1 MRTSR
6 YQGGSLIELMLG
18 MTIGLGVVL
27 AAVSAYLAQRQSW
40 ALMQALHAL
49 HHNANAALDHL
60 QTSAQSANA
69 ALLESDI
76 DGDVK
81 LVALPKEEGGMTEG
95 KTRSDGLTLSH
106 FSALDRN
113 DCQGNHVDS
122 PIYIRDS
129 YQINSKL
136 ELTCKDTQRIGAT
149 YQAIAQGV
157 EDFQLQ
163 FAERLPLPIAGSAS
177 NWQWKN
183 ADQINVNSQVM
194 GIAICLR
201 MVSAQR
207 VDSPLGTSHLSVLGC
222 QGEALPDDGK
232 LRRVFR
238 RVFNLRSR
246 EAANTP

>member
-6 YQGGSLIELMLG
+6 CQGVSLIELMLG
-18 MTIGLGVVL
+18 VTIGLGVVL
-27 AAVSAYLAQRQSW
+27 AAVSAYQAQRQSW
-40 ALMQALHAL
+40 AFMQALHAL
-49 HHNANAALDHL
+49 HHNANAALDRL

-69 ALLESDI
+69 ALLVSDVE
-76 DGDVK
+76 GNVR
-81 LVALPKEEGGMTEG
+81 LVALPKQEGGLTEG
-95 KTRSDGLTLSH
+95 NTRSDGLTLSH
-106 FSALDRN
+106 FSALDRD

-122 PIYIRDS
+122 PTYIRDS

-136 ELTCKDTQRIGAT
+136 ELTCKDTQRVGAT
-149 YQAIAQGV
+149 YQAIAEGV

-163 FAERLPLPIAGSAS
+163 FAERLPTPITGSAS

-183 ADQINVNSQVM
+183 ADQINVNSQVV

-201 MVSAQR
+201 MVSAQS
-207 VDSPLGTSHLSVLGC
+207 VNAQVGASHLSVLGC

-238 RVFNLRSR
+238 RVYNLRSR
-246 EAANTP
+246 EAAHTP